1 MNERYIK
8 WYTPWLSREFEMLV
22 FGGKRGLPLVLF
34 PTSGA
39 RYYEN
44 KDFGLVGA
52 IAPYIDNGK
61 VTVYCPDGIIA
72 FRHPD
77 AVSLLISLSGS
88 FFDGYH
94 DDNIYF
100 NSPYDYLPN
109 MPDPW
114 KYNHMAIIIGTGEWD
129 VTRDESYRLSGVLNS
144 KGIKHWLDDGKWRG
158 HDWNYW
164 QDMLPYYL
172 SLL

>member
-1 MNERYIK
+1 MNERYIE
-8 WYTPWLSREFEMLV
+8 WYTPWLSSEFELLV
-22 FGGKRGLPLVLF
+22 FGDKRGLPLVLF

-44 KDFGLVGA
+44 KDFGLVG
-52 IAPYIDNGK
+52 
-61 VTVYCPDGIIA
+61 
-72 FRHPD
+72 
-77 AVSLLISLSGS
+77 
-88 FFDGYH
+88 
-94 DDNIYF
+94 
-100 NSPYDYLPN
+100 
-109 MPDPW
+109 
-114 KYNHMAIIIGTGEWD
+114 TGEWD

-144 KGIKHWLDDGKWRG
+144 KGVKHWLDDGRWRG